1 MFYICYIK
9 LKTNHMNS
17 FFETLKGVEKV
28 MYKSAY
34 NFHMEYHEGATS
46 ESAHEAGINE
56 LKRLGKLRKEAS
68 KPQTW
73 INLSTGKSFK
83 ATI

>member
-1 MFYICYIK
+1 
-9 LKTNHMNS
+9 MNS

-28 MYKSAY
+28 MYKTAY
-34 NFHMEYHEGATS
+34 NFHMEHHKGATA
-46 ESAHEAGINE
+46 ETAHEAGLKE
-56 LKRLGKLRKEAS
+56 LKRLGKLREEHS

-73 INLSTGKSFK
+73 VNLSTGEKFK

>member
-1 MFYICYIK
+1 
-9 LKTNHMNS
+9 MNS

-34 NFHMEYHEGATS
+34 NFHTKYHEGATP
-46 ESAHEAGINE
+46 ESAHQAGLNE
-56 LKRLGKLRKEAS
+56 LKRLGKLREEQS
-68 KPQTW
+68 QPQTW
-73 INLSTGKSFK
+73 VDLSTGKTFK

>member
-1 MFYICYIK
+1 
-9 LKTNHMNS
+9 MNS
-17 FFETLKGVEKV
+17 FIETLKGVEKV

-34 NFHMEYHEGATS
+34 NFHMEHHKGAT
-46 ESAHEAGINE
+46 EQSAHEAGLNE

-73 INLSTGKSFK
+73 VNLSTGKTHK
-83 ATI
+83 ANY